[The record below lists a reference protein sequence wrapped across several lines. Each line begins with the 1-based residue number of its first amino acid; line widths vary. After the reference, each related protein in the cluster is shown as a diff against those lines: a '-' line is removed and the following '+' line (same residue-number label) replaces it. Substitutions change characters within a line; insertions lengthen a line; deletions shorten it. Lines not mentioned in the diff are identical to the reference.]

1 MNLMKKTRTSLVL
14 LISII
19 FTLILFSNFSF
30 SSSIQFSSLSKGIII
45 TPLGLNNTTYVFSK
59 LNISINVT
67 IPRKFV
73 SEAPTI
79 NNTNVSNTQC
89 NAKLTYSQNPTT
101 NISKNINNINQSL
114 ANLQTNINAYSS
126 VKYNITS
133 ANYTYSFTYTA
144 RNPGIYTIQSSCI
157 TKTIDYAF
165 NKTNNNFTIIGI
177 SSFNVSNFKFKSI
190 TVKETYANISSS
202 LIPIFNKTVIIPPTI
217 TIINNTIYNFN
228 IDKLNISSTSLQKT
242 TTHIL
247 VSNVINSPFFEKF
260 NYTNSLIFNLSA
272 TNSKNLFLNFS
283 STYLSS
289 ETNVGVY
296 TIMNNRWV
304 LIPYIYSGSNY
315 LVIPIQNRIIGIF
328 IQAPSYINNFVKRLK
343 INTTTIPANTVN
355 ITTNVSTTIPIT
367 VSNSNITNVSTT
379 IPITVS
385 NSNITNVS
393 VISTKI
399 NKNNNLLSILVI
411 AIIIIIAIIIVYY
424 KLKIK
429 NKQKKKNNNITNKI

>member
-1 MNLMKKTRTSLVL
+1 MKKTKTSLVL
-14 LISII
+14 IISII
-19 FTLILFSNFSF
+19 FTLILSSNFII
-30 SSSIQFSSLSKGIII
+30 SSSIPFSSLSKGIII

-89 NAKLTYSQNPTT
+89 NAKLIYSQNLAI
-101 NISKNINNINQSL
+101 NASKNINNINQSL

-126 VKYNITS
+126 IKYNIT
-133 ANYTYSFTYTA
+133 ATNYIYNFSYTP

-177 SSFNVSNFKFKSI
+177 SSFNVSNFKFKYI

-217 TIINNTIYNFN
+217 TIINNTVYNFI
-228 IDKLNISSTSLQKT
+228 IDELNISSTSLQKT

-247 VSNVINSPFFEKF
+247 VSNVINPPFFEKF

-296 TIMNNRWV
+296 AIKNNRW
-304 LIPYIYSGSNY
+304 ISIAYNYSGSNY
-315 LVIPIQNRIIGIF
+315 LIVPIENRIIGIF
-328 IQAPSYINNFVKRLK
+328 IQAPSYVNNFVKRLK
-343 INTTTIPANTVN
+343 TNTTTIPVNTVN
-355 ITTNVSTTIPIT
+355 ISANVITTIPIT
-367 VSNSNITNVSTT
+367 ISNSNITNVSTT
-379 IPITVS
+379 IPITIS

-393 VISTKI
+393 IISTKI
-399 NKNNNLLSILVI
+399 NRSNNLFSIIVI
-411 AIIIIIAIIIVYY
+411 IIIIIIAIIIVYY

-429 NKQKKKNNNITNKI
+429 NKQKKKDNNINKF